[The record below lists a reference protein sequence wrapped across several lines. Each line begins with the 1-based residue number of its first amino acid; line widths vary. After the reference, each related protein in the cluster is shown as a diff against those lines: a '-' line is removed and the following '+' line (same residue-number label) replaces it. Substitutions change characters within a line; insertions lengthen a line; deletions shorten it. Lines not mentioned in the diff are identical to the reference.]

1 MSLSH
6 AVRKPSPPVPADVV
20 PQPDAAVDH
29 MRSYLGGMR
38 PMSVAEQLRLLRT
51 AFPDAPLA
59 DRVSACAPR
68 T

>member
-1 MSLSH
+1 MRPTPAARNPAPERSL
-6 AVRKPSPPVPADVV
+6 PPP
-20 PQPDAAVDH
+20 PPAAVEQ
-29 MRSYLGGMR
+29 MRSYLGGMK

-59 DRVSACAPR
+59 DRVSACAPK